1 MDAQNLIQELN
12 AQENK
17 KQASILQKFFKT
29 GKGEYGEGDI
39 FLGIKIPVIRE
50 IAKNYYE
57 LDLSEIQKL
66 LDSKINEIRTV
77 GIIILT
83 KKYQIAK
90 KQKDALQV
98 QTIVRFYLDNTRNI
112 NTWGLVDISAPKIL
126 GEYLVDKKSERNVLY
141 ELAISEKK
149 GYNGFLWLWEKRIAI
164 ISTLAF
170 IREKDF
176 NDTLR
181 LSKMFLIEEHDL
193 MHKAVGWM
201 LREMGKKE
209 EAPLIDF
216 LDENGRNMPRTMLR
230 YAIEQLDEK
239 VRQHYLKSTK

>member
-1 MDAQNLIQELN
+1 MNAQNLIIELMTL
-12 AQENK
+12 EDK

-39 FLGIKIPVIRE
+39 FLGIKLPVIRE
-50 IAKNYYE
+50 IAKNYYK

-90 KQKDALQV
+90 KQKDVLQV
-98 QTIVRFYLDNTRNI
+98 QTIVKFYLDNTRNI

-126 GEYLVDKKSERNVLY
+126 GDYLIDKKSERNVLY

-164 ISTLAF
+164 ISTFAF

-176 NDTLR
+176 SDTLR
-181 LSKMFLIEEHDL
+181 LSKLFLREEHDL

-209 EAPLIDF
+209 EAPLIEF
-216 LDENGRNMPRTMLR
+216 LDKNGCEMPRTMLR
-230 YAIEQLDEK
+230 YAIEQLDENI
-239 VRQHYLKSTK
+239 RQHYLKSTK